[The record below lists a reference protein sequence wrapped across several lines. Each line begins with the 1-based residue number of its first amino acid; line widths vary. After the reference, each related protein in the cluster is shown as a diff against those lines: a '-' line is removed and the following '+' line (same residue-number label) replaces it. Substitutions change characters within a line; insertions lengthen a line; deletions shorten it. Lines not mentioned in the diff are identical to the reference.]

1 MGAVLAPMFLV
12 MAVLP
17 AAPDTVEVPATLV
30 WQFRLASLGG
40 GFLLW
45 TLLILGFGWIV
56 AEADHRRR
64 QGDGVRSPSVVQ
76 V

>member
-1 MGAVLAPMFLV
+1 VLALMSLV

-17 AAPDTVEVPATLV
+17 GALDAVEVPATLV

-40 GFLLW
+40 GLLLW

-64 QGDGVRSPSVVQ
+64 QGDEVRSPSVVQ